1 MHTLSSDITIVA
13 LLFFNQ
19 RDTRTDSCFTK
30 FVFHYFDL
38 NSVGISHVFFG
49 DDVISLSR
57 EEHIIPLD
65 QCDMSIALEDMV
77 GKVGSHDNAQTI
89 ISGQI
94 ADALQNMHLVA
105 KIEIGC
111 RLIQHQKNRFLGK
124 RAGDEHH
131 LPFAAADF
139 RHRESV

>member
-1 MHTLSSDITIVA
+1 M
-13 LLFFNQ
+13 
-19 RDTRTDSCFTK
+19 R
-30 FVFHYFDL
+30 
-38 NSVGISHVFFG
+38 HVHRIG
-49 DDVISLSR
+49 RHGR
-57 EEHIIPLD
+57 E
-65 QCDMSIALEDMV
+65 S
-77 GKVGSHDNAQTI
+77 GSHDNAQTI

-111 RLIQHQKNRFLGK
+111 RLIQHQKSRFLGK

-139 RHRESV
+139 RICAVEQKSHSESFQHAGGYFLIAAAGDTECADTGSLPIITTSITLNGNGGE